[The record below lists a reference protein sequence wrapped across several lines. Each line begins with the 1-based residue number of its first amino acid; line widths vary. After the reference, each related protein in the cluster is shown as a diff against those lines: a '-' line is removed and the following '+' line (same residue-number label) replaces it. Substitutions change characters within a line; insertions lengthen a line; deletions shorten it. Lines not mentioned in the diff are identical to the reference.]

1 MVYKIVNNKDLQSL
15 PAIPASARKALQHYV
30 SILSDEYG
38 EERNPDYE
46 GGYVLYATPHST
58 ANEIKTVFDFTQNI
72 VEYVNVTDDVCSAV
86 YIISA
91 DYGVVIVM
99 HLSDAPQEI
108 KAKKEK

>member
-15 PAIPASARKALQHYV
+15 PAIPESARKALQHYV
-30 SILSDEYG
+30 RILSEEYG
-38 EERNPDYE
+38 EDRNPDYE

-72 VEYVNVTDDVCSAV
+72 IEYVNITDDVCSAV